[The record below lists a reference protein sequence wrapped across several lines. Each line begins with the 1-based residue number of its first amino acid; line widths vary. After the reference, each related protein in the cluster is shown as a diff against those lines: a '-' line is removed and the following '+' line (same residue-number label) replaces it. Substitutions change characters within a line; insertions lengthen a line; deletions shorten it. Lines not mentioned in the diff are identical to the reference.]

1 MPQQVEKK
9 SIVQMAMGAI
19 QERIDYEL
27 TKIIN
32 NIVDL
37 NTKAAAKR
45 SLVIT
50 IDLMPGED
58 RQTIAV
64 SATAKSKLCD
74 TNAVMTSLFITND
87 GNGEMAVVE
96 MVPEIPGQ
104 LGLDN
109 EEQPKAQILQ
119 LVSNN

>member
-19 QERIDYEL
+19 QERIDYEM

-37 NTKAAAKR
+37 NTKAGAKR

-50 IDLMPGED
+50 IDLVPGED
-58 RQTIAV
+58 RRTIAV
-64 SATAKSKLCD
+64 SATAKSKLVP

-87 GNGEMAVVE
+87 TNGEMAVVE

-104 LGLDN
+104 LDLDDH
-109 EEQPKAQILQ
+109 EQQRPQILQ

>member
-19 QERIDYEL
+19 QERIDYEM
-27 TKIIN
+27 TKVID

-50 IDLMPGED
+50 IDLLPGED

-64 SATAKSKLCD
+64 SATAKSKLCA

-87 GNGEMAVVE
+87 VNGEMAVVE

-104 LGLDN
+104 LGLDA
-109 EEQPKAQILQ
+109 EEQPRPQILQ
-119 LVSNN
+119 LVSSN

>member
-19 QERIDYEL
+19 QERIDYEM

-74 TNAVMTSLFITND
+74 TNAVMTSLFITNV
-87 GNGEMAVVE
+87 GIGEMAVVE

>member
-19 QERIDYEL
+19 QERIDLEM
-27 TKIIN
+27 TKIID
-32 NIVDL
+32 NIVDV
-37 NTKAAAKR
+37 NTRAAAKR

-50 IDLMPGED
+50 IDLMPAED
-58 RQTIAV
+58 RQTISV
-64 SATAKSKLCD
+64 TATAKSKLCT

-87 GNGEMAVVE
+87 VNGEMAVVE
-96 MVPEIPGQ
+96 MVPEVPGQ
-104 LGLDN
+104 LGLDVG
-109 EEQPKAQILQ
+109 EQQRPQILQ

>member
-19 QERIDYEL
+19 QERIDYEM

-96 MVPEIPGQ
+96 MGPEIPGQ